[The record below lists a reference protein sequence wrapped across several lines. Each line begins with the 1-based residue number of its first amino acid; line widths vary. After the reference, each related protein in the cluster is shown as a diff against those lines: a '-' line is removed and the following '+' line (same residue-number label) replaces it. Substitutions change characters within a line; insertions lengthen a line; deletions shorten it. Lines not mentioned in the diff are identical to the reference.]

1 MVEKQHQQ
9 RHFIPREATVAELEG
24 KAADAEE
31 KATNES
37 EPHATELREEAKL
50 YRELSRMGRI
60 PAVRAVDVLN
70 GS

>member
-1 MVEKQHQQ
+1 MQQ
-9 RHFIPREATVAELEG
+9 HFIPREATVAELER

-31 KATNES
+31 ESTNES

-50 YRELSRMGRI
+50 YREWAASLRSGRWT
-60 PAVRAVDVLN
+60 LN